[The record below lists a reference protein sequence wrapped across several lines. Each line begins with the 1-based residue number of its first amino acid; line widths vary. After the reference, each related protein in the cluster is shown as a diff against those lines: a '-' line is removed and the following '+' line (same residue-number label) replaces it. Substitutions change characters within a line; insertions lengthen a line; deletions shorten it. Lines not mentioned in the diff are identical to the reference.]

1 MAAKVAE
8 LRAEGDRHFLSK
20 AFGKALESYE
30 QAIKQLGDAPGKAA
44 LLLPSA
50 GCYLQ
55 EKRWAMQIGPGQP
68 CLTSTP
74 STSPGSDMHWKQQLT
89 AESGRSSAV
98 HWPPRGR
105 SWACADRWC
114 ATVSRCQAQL
124 IYG

>member
-55 EKRWAMQIGPGQP
+55 EKRWA
-68 CLTSTP
+68 
-74 STSPGSDMHWKQQLT
+74 H
-89 AESGRSSAV
+89 
-98 HWPPRGR
+98 
-105 SWACADRWC
+105 ADRAGSALPNQHTQHEPRLRHALE
-114 ATVSRCQAQL
+114 ATAHS
-124 IYG
+124 